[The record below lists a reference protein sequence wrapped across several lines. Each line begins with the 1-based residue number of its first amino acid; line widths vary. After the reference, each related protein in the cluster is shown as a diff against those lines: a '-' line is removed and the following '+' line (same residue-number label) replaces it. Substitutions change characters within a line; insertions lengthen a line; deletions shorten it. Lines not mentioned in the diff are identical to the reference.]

1 MKFNKLV
8 LFDWGNI
15 VEAHTTGYNCYDAFD
30 NLFKRCGC
38 VFEGR
43 IFTQLGKYKLSQI
56 KDEEEFKI
64 VFQEMKK
71 DLNLK
76 VSFDEFKKI
85 YYEEFDNIDYYQDVV
100 DFEHSLKDKC
110 YIGILSNLFIY
121 DKDRLNRQVNL
132 SMYDYVFL
140 SFELGM
146 KKPNRDIFEY
156 VLDNVEF
163 DAKDILFID
172 DREDNVNIAR
182 ELGINAMKATGLEL
196 DRIKSRVEEFL
207 KVHD

>member
-1 MKFNKLV
+1 MKINKLI

-43 IFTQLGKYKLSQI
+43 IFNQLGKYKLSKI
-56 KDEEEFKI
+56 KDEEEFKN
-64 VFQEMKK
+64 VFETMKK

-156 VLDNVEF
+156 VLDNVDF
-163 DAKDILFID
+163 DPKDILFID
-172 DREDNVNIAR
+172 DREDNVNMAR
-182 ELGINAMKATGLEL
+182 ELGINAMQATGLEL